1 MGNPM
6 KWNDIISALVLI
18 VVSIVVF
25 FASDQ
30 LEAKTRM
37 DIGPDFMPK
46 LVAAL
51 TFLLSLLLLAQ
62 AVQRNMG
69 LSPQCQMPDVD
80 RGPVRQGD
88 LIERYADWISL
99 LLILAYTIAFEP
111 LGFVLSTTIFLFL
124 QFVVMSRSGERRYIR
139 FALVAGVVSAV
150 SYYVFLKLFYVFLP
164 TGLLG

>member
-1 MGNPM
+1 M

-25 FASDQ
+25 FASDR

-51 TFLLSLLLLAQ
+51 TFLLSSLLLAQ
-62 AVQRNMG
+62 AVQRNMA
-69 LSPQCQMPDVD
+69 LRAHQMPDVG

-99 LLILAYTIAFEP
+99 LLILAYTIVFEP

-124 QFVVMSRSGERRYIR
+124 QFIVMSRSGERRYIR
-139 FALVAGVVSAV
+139 FALVAGVVSTA
-150 SYYVFLKLFYVFLP
+150 SYYVFLRLFYVFLP
-164 TGLLG
+164 AGLLG

>member
-1 MGNPM
+1 M

-25 FASDQ
+25 FASDR

-51 TFLLSLLLLAQ
+51 TFLLSLVLLAQ
-62 AVQRNMG
+62 AVQRNMALRAQG
-69 LSPQCQMPDVD
+69 QMPDVG

-88 LIERYADWISL
+88 LIVRYADWISL

-124 QFVVMSRSGERRYIR
+124 QFIVMSRSGERRYIR

-150 SYYVFLKLFYVFLP
+150 SYFVFLRLFYVFLP